1 MTTTEPMDRNLALE
15 LVRVTE
21 AAALA
26 AARLMGR
33 RDRDAADQAAVDAM
47 RHTLNSMEIDG
58 TVVIGEGEKNEAPML
73 FIGERV
79 GNGSP
84 PAVDVAVDPIDGVTL
99 LANGRPGA
107 LSVVAVAERHT
118 LFFTRLAYMDKIAVG
133 PKARGAININ
143 APVRDNLKRIA
154 DAKGREVDDLT
165 VVMLDRPRHERLIK
179 EVREAGARIKLISD
193 GDVAPGIMTGMEE
206 DTGIDVVMGIGGS
219 PEAVLIASALKC
231 LGGEMQ
237 CKLWPRDE
245 RERQIISEEGH
256 DLERVL
262 TVDDLCRG
270 KNVFVAVTGI
280 TDGEL
285 LRGVRYTGGSAWTTS
300 LMMRSI
306 SGSVRW
312 MEAKHDLKRL
322 RDIAGPRYEGLK
334 YQQSHR

>member
-1 MTTTEPMDRNLALE
+1 MTEPMDRNLALE

-33 RDRDAADQAAVDAM
+33 RDRDSADQAAVDAM
-47 RHTLNSMEIDG
+47 RYTLNSLDIDG
-58 TVVIGEGEKNEAPML
+58 TVVIGEGEKNQAPML
-73 FIGERV
+73 YIGERV
-79 GNGSP
+79 GAGSP

-118 LFFTRLAYMDKIAVG
+118 LFFTRLAYIDKIVVG
-133 PKARGAININ
+133 PNAKGAINLN
-143 APVRDNLKRIA
+143 APVRENLRRVA
-154 DAKGREVDDLT
+154 EAEGREVDDLT

-179 EVREAGARIKLISD
+179 EVKEAGARIKLISE
-193 GDVAPGIMTGMEE
+193 GDVAPGIMAAMEE
-206 DTGIDVVMGIGGS
+206 DTGIDLLMGVGGS
-219 PEAVLIASALKC
+219 PEAVLIACALKC

-237 CKLWPRDE
+237 CRLWPRDE
-245 RERQIISEEGH
+245 RDRQILAEEGQ
-256 DLERVL
+256 DLDRIL
-262 TVDDLCRG
+262 TVDDLCKG
-270 KNVFVAVTGI
+270 QNVFVAVTGI

-285 LRGVRYTGGSAWTTS
+285 VRGVRYTGGYARTYS

-306 SGSVRW
+306 SGSIRW

-322 RDIAGPRYEGLK
+322 REIAGPRYEGVK
-334 YQQSHR
+334 HRKSHS